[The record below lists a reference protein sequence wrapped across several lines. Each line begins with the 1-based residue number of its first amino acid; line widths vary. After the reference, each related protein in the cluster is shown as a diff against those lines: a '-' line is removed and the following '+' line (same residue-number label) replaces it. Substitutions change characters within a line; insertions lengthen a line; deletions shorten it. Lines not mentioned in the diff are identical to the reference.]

1 MKHPNASARMALIA
15 VPALALSACSQMG
28 PAPAGAPTGV
38 AKGAAL
44 QQCETLAAGF
54 RHDQTAI
61 DSATVVAAGTLR
73 LGGHEHSRPLP
84 QGAAPAQPTG
94 GNPVAEHCL
103 VKGAMHKRKGSDG
116 RDYAIG
122 FEMRLPKAWNGRF
135 YYQGNGGLDGAVR
148 PAEGALGGGP
158 LTGALMQ
165 GFAVIS
171 SDAGHSGP
179 QTPYFGLEAQSR
191 LDYGYQAVAKLTP
204 MAKAL
209 IATAYGKGPDRS
221 YLGGCSNGGRH
232 AMVEAARGQAYDGYL
247 IGAPGYRL
255 PNAALAQ
262 LWGAQQWAP
271 LAVPGATTKHP
282 LNPTAMIPDLS
293 GAFTKAERKLVAD
306 AVLGKCDALDG
317 AKDGLVQAT
326 QACQTTFK
334 LATDVPTCTGERNGQ
349 CLSAAQKTVI
359 ANVFAGGR
367 TTDGQAIYSAFPV
380 DPGLAGDNW
389 GTWKFANAVALDP
402 LSVGTIFSVPPGMFD
417 PLKVDVN
424 ARLPMFSATNDV
436 YRESG
441 LSLMTPPGN
450 DNPVNVAKLKDR
462 GVKMVVYHG
471 VADAIFSAE
480 DTRQWMLRLDK
491 ASGGKADSFARYFP
505 VPGMAH
511 CSGGLSTD
519 QFDLLSPLVK
529 WVEQGQAPQA
539 VVATARGAG
548 NAGGAN
554 AELPADW
561 APNRSRPLC
570 AYPTVATYKGSGNM
584 EDAASFACK

>member
-1 MKHPNASARMALIA
+1 MKTLSITHARTLHR
-15 VPALALSACSQMG
+15 VWPVTLGLALSACG
-28 PAPAGAPTGV
+28 TAPTGQP
-38 AKGAAL
+38 AGPLKAATGAAL
-44 QQCETLAAGF
+44 QQCETLAAAF
-54 RHDQTAI
+54 KHDQTSI
-61 DSATVVAAGTLR
+61 DSVAVQADGALK
-73 LGGHEHSRPLP
+73 LGGR
-84 QGAAPAQPTG
+84 A
-94 GNPVAEHCL
+94 VAEHCL

-122 FEMRLPKAWNGRF
+122 FEMRLPKAWNGRL
-135 YYQGNGGLDGAVR
+135 YYQGNGGLDGAVQ
-148 PAEGALGGGP
+148 PAQGALGGGP

-179 QTPYFGLEAQSR
+179 QTPYFGLEPQSR

-247 IGAPGYRL
+247 VGAPGYRL

-271 LAVPGATTKHP
+271 LAVAGATTKHP

-306 AVLGKCDALDG
+306 AVLAKCDALDG

-326 QACQTTFK
+326 QACQATFK
-334 LATDVPTCTGERNGQ
+334 LASDVPTCTGDRNGS

-359 ANVFAGGR
+359 ASVFAGGR
-367 TTDGQAIYSAFPV
+367 TSSGESIYSAFPF

-389 GTWKFANAVALDP
+389 ATWKFANSVALDP
-402 LSVGTIFSVPPGMFD
+402 LSVGTVFSVPPGMFD
-417 PLKVDVN
+417 PLKLDIP
-424 ARLPMFSATNDV
+424 ARLPLFSASNDV

-441 LSLMTPPGN
+441 QSLMTPPGHG
-450 DNPVNVAKLKDR
+450 NPVNLAKLKDR
-462 GVKMVVYHG
+462 GAKMVVYHG

-480 DTRQWMLRLDK
+480 DTRQWMQRLDT
-491 ASGGKADSFARYFP
+491 ALGGQADSFARFFP

-511 CSGGLSTD
+511 CSGGIAAD

-529 WVEQGQAPQA
+529 WVEQGVAPQA

-548 NAGGAN
+548 NPGGVN

-561 APNRSRPLC
+561 SANRSRPLC
-570 AYPTVATYKGSGNM
+570 AHPTVATYKGSGSL
-584 EDAASFACK
+584 EDASSFACR

>member
-1 MKHPNASARMALIA
+1 MKHSFATSRLALAA
-15 VPALALSACSQMG
+15 VPALVLSACSQMG
-28 PAPAGAPTGV
+28 VAPSGGKTGPAR
-38 AKGAAL
+38 GAAL
-44 QQCETLAAGF
+44 QQCETLAAAF
-54 RHDQTAI
+54 KHDQTSI
-61 DSATVVAAGTLR
+61 DSVAVQAAGTLK
-73 LGGHEHSRPLP
+73 LGG
-84 QGAAPAQPTG
+84 Q
-94 GNPVAEHCL
+94 PVAEHCL

-135 YYQGNGGLDGAVR
+135 YYQGNGGLDGNVQ
-148 PAEGALGGGP
+148 PAQGALGGGP

-204 MAKAL
+204 MAKSL

-247 IGAPGYRL
+247 VGAPGYRL

-271 LAVPGATTKHP
+271 LAVAGATTKHP

-306 AVLGKCDALDG
+306 AVLAKCDALDG

-326 QACQTTFK
+326 QACQTTFN
-334 LATDVPTCTGERNGQ
+334 LATDVATCTGERNGA

-359 ANVFAGGR
+359 ASVFAGGR
-367 TTDGQAIYSAFPV
+367 TTSGESIYSAFSY

-389 GTWKFANAVALDP
+389 ATWKFANSVALDP
-402 LSVGTIFSVPPGMFD
+402 LSVGTVFSVPPGMFD

-424 ARLPMFSATNDV
+424 ARLPLFSATNDV

-441 LSLMTPPGN
+441 QLLMTPPGHE
-450 DNPVNVAKLKDR
+450 NPVNVAKLKDR
-462 GVKMVVYHG
+462 GAKMVVYHG

-480 DTRQWMLRLDK
+480 DTRQWMQRLDK
-491 ASGGKADSFARYFP
+491 ATGGKADSFARYFP

-511 CSGGLSTD
+511 CTGGLSTD

-529 WVEQGQAPQA
+529 WVEQGEAPQA
-539 VVATARGAG
+539 VVAMARGAG
-548 NAGGAN
+548 NAGGVN

-561 APNRSRPLC
+561 SANRSRPLC
-570 AYPTVATYKGSGNM
+570 AHPTVATYKGSGSM
-584 EDAASFACK
+584 EDASSFACR